1 MRTRKLRCSF
11 CRKTAD
17 QVAKL
22 AAGRPRVL
30 FGPKVYICDACVVA
44 ATSIME
50 GNSPQ
55 TPAVSRSLLQKIK
68 ERYLHYFHSMSHAVG
83 TQA

>member
-1 MRTRKLRCSF
+1 MRIRKLRCSF

-22 AAGRPRVL
+22 AAGHPRVL
-30 FGPKVYICDACVVA
+30 FGPKIYICNDCIA
-44 ATSIME
+44 AAASIME
-50 GNSPQ
+50 GNSPP
-55 TPAVSRSLLQKIK
+55 TPTVSRSLLQKIK
-68 ERYLHYFHSMSHAVG
+68 DQCRHYLHCMPHAVP